1 MPPSHAPPASPRA
14 APEPGELEALL
25 VAAAAGDQP
34 AFAEV
39 YDVTA
44 SRVYGVVLRVLRDA
58 HQAEEVTQ
66 EVYLQ
71 LWQNAQRFDP
81 DRGSALSW
89 VMTLAHRRAVDRV
102 RSSAG
107 VRRRDTEHVERN
119 HEAPYDETAA
129 SALASLDA
137 QRVRVA
143 LATLAP
149 AQREALEL
157 AYFGGHTH
165 AEVSALTKVPLG
177 TAKSRIRDGL
187 VRLRDTLAPA
197 GHEPAVS

>member
-1 MPPSHAPPASPRA
+1 MPPHHLGPASPHA
-14 APEPGELEALL
+14 AADLGHLEERL
-25 VAAAAGDQP
+25 VAAASGDQA

-39 YDVTA
+39 YDATA
-44 SRVYGVVLRVLRDA
+44 SRAYGVVLRILRDA

-66 EVYLQ
+66 EVFLQ
-71 LWQNAQRFDP
+71 VWQTAQRFDP

-102 RSSAG
+102 RSSAS

-143 LATLAP
+143 LATLVP

-157 AYFGGHTH
+157 AYFGGKTH
-165 AEVSALTKVPLG
+165 AEVSELTKVPLG

-187 VRLRDTLAPA
+187 VRLRDALAPT
-197 GHEPAVS
+197 GPEPAVS